1 VRLLLAGLLLGA
13 AGALLFTL
21 TTRPQLVL
29 AGICI
34 AGIGLAPIFPVTVSI
49 YSDELSA
56 RATRSASLVFTI
68 ANVGGALFP
77 WLIGRVSTSMSGLR
91 YGMLVPLGCI
101 AAMLVL
107 QSRLSATLRR
117 GARVL

>member
-1 VRLLLAGLLLGA
+1 
-13 AGALLFTL
+13 
-21 TTRPQLVL
+21 VL

-49 YSDELSA
+49 YSDELSST
-56 RATRSASLVFTI
+56 ATRSASLVFTI

-77 WLIGRVSTSMSGLR
+77 WLIGRVSTSMNGLR
-91 YGMLVPLGCI
+91 YGMLVPLACI

-117 GARVL
+117 ASS